1 MAFATSVE
9 WLLYY
14 VQDIGSAASALTDA
28 VWPGGMRIGICSKV
42 TPRWSTPAP
51 TVASI
56 SWAMNGSIGSIV
68 LTVATS
74 PIATKRIVSAMNDN
88 ILAYCSAMAQARRML
103 SLRLITKEEYGKIDT
118 MMLHKYGL
126 SLGSLF
132 RDMTLI
138 AG

>member
-1 MAFATSVE
+1 
-9 WLLYY
+9 
-14 VQDIGSAASALTDA
+14 
-28 VWPGGMRIGICSKV
+28 
-42 TPRWSTPAP
+42 
-51 TVASI
+51 
-56 SWAMNGSIGSIV
+56 MNGSVGSIV
-68 LTVATS
+68 LMFATL
-74 PIATKRIVSAMNDN
+74 PIATKRSVHAMNDN

-138 AG
+138 TG

>member
-1 MAFATSVE
+1 
-9 WLLYY
+9 
-14 VQDIGSAASALTDA
+14 
-28 VWPGGMRIGICSKV
+28 
-42 TPRWSTPAP
+42 
-51 TVASI
+51 
-56 SWAMNGSIGSIV
+56 MNGSIGSIV

-138 AG
+138 TG